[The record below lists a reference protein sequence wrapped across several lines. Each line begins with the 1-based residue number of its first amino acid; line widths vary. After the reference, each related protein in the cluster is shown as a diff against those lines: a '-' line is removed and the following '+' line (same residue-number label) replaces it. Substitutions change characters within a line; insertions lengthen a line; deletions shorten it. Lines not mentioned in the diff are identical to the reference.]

1 VSRQTAIPAIS
12 LPEVRYGNGMPGQLL
27 LPMCY
32 LPVALAQLQL
42 VITDFF
48 EGRIINLPEVR

>member
-1 VSRQTAIPAIS
+1 
-12 LPEVRYGNGMPGQLL
+12 
-27 LPMCY
+27 MCY